1 MLRIL
6 SLYLAPDGEAN
17 HWHQGTWSLF
27 VRTSGCGVGCWW
39 CDTRY
44 SWSAKRG
51 RDFSPEDLITAASG
65 YAGAVRRMT
74 LTGGEPL
81 EQPLEDLSEFLT
93 HSLARGF
100 TVSIETSGALPV
112 HWLKERSP
120 DIALVVDWKPPSAH
134 ASPMILDNY
143 RHLAPRHVIKL
154 GVADRADFTAAVDF
168 VRTIRL
174 HTRARMVVSPIMP
187 VKGWKENGLSPA
199 QLVSWVR
206 NSPFLEWG
214 VGLNLQLHKF
224 IYEGAPRDEEEHGFD
239 WSGCIAEVPRASTDH
254 I

>member
-27 VRTSGCGVGCWW
+27 VRTSGCTVGCRW

-44 SWSAKRG
+44 SWSSKRG
-51 RDFSPEDLITAASG
+51 RDFTVSELVENIEF
-65 YAGAVRRMT
+65 YAGSIQRIT

-81 EQPLEDLSEFLT
+81 EQPLEELAQLFDLL
-93 HSLARGF
+93 LKKDF
-100 TVSIETSGALPV
+100 TISVETSGAAPV

-120 DIALVVDWKPPSAH
+120 DLALVVDWKPPSAK

-143 RHLAPRHVIKL
+143 LHLAPRHVIKL
-154 GVADRADFTAAVDF
+154 GVADGKDFSAAVEL
-168 VRTIRL
+168 VRSIRND
-174 HTRARMVVSPIMP
+174 TRARMVVSPIMP
-187 VKGWKENGLSPA
+187 VKGWKEPGLQPSV
-199 QLVSWVR
+199 LLNWMR
-206 NSPFLEWG
+206 NSPMLDWN

-224 IYEGAPRDEEEHGFD
+224 IHGDSPRDEELTGAD
-239 WSGCIAEVPRASTDH
+239 WSNQLAEAPRATADH